1 MKTTVKYLSLA
12 LIMLHP
18 AYASVGQEIAPP
30 SLKDLMPPE
39 QYEAAGI
46 DKLNE
51 AEREA
56 LAAWLREYMGKNSV
70 ATTVEPATVEP
81 AVPAAPAAIAATPTE
96 EVVSAE
102 PASQAL
108 DKNWGFS
115 NPPEEESAEPEL
127 LYANIE
133 GSFRG
138 WSGKSVFRLDNGQ
151 VWRQRRTGRFYYT
164 GDSRRVVIGKN
175 SWGFFEMRLIEADRS
190 VGVSRVK

>member
-1 MKTTVKYLSLA
+1 MKTTAKYLSLA
-12 LIMLHP
+12 LIVLHP
-18 AYASVGQEIAPP
+18 AYSSAGQEIALP
-30 SLKDLMPPE
+30 SLKDLMLPE

-56 LAAWLREYMGKNSV
+56 LAAWLSEYIGKNFV
-70 ATTVEPATVEP
+70 ATTVKPAAAEP
-81 AVPAAPAAIAATPTE
+81 AVPAAPAAITAVPEA

-102 PASQAL
+102 PVSKAL

-115 NPPEEESAEPEL
+115 NPPEEKPAEPEL

-151 VWRQRRTGRFYYT
+151 VWRQRRSGRFTYT
-164 GDSRRVVIGKN
+164 GDARRVVIGKN

>member
-1 MKTTVKYLSLA
+1 MKTTAKYLSLA
-12 LIMLHP
+12 LIVLHP
-18 AYASVGQEIAPP
+18 AWASAEQEIAPP

-46 DKLNE
+46 DKLTG

-56 LAAWLREYMGKNSV
+56 LAAWLREYMDKNSV
-70 ATTVEPATVEP
+70 ATTVVPAAMEP
-81 AVPAAPAAIAATPTE
+81 AVPAAPVAIAATPTE
-96 EVVSAE
+96 EVTSAE
-102 PASQAL
+102 PASKAL

-115 NPPEEESAEPEL
+115 NPPEEKPAEPEL

-151 VWRQRRTGRFYYT
+151 VWRQRRSGRFHYS
-164 GDSRRVVIGKN
+164 GDDRRVVIGKN